1 MILSFKRDM
10 THNYMVPETQEV
22 LSGSD
27 YQIHMLMEN
36 RIGGLLP
43 CRLKKINGKSRYF
56 YDITSRQSM
65 ENIYEKERIGEREIR
80 MLLKGLYRA
89 LKEVKRYLLE
99 ENKVL
104 LDPQMIYMDI
114 ETKEPL
120 FCYLPVY
127 EGDILTS
134 FGKFTE
140 YILRHLDE
148 SDPQAVLL
156 GYEIYRC
163 AMEENYSLEKLLKK
177 ISFQWDWEKDRELE
191 RECAWE
197 NKEEM
202 SCAKPGQWYGKEETE
217 RDTITEKRS
226 AGRRNAEEKSRE
238 GKAAEQGNTERRTV
252 QERST
257 EKNNTGERNT
267 GKRNM
272 EEDDPREMN
281 RKRRNLREKRGAR
294 HSIRGEKKQAAMAA
308 GVLMVM
314 GLVGLAVWFWE
325 LNTTQLGGVA
335 FLLAGILGYGF
346 SAGNK
351 HRKTVEEKL
360 EQQEKR
366 ADRRSIRKEKKQKR
380 AENERSGSEKSES
393 ERLGW
398 KGMQREKS
406 HCCMEET
413 LDLHG
418 KQPREIRKGGEE
430 DTHESRGRKPIG
442 ATVVLCEGEEEYEPH
457 LSLISMN
464 PRERNS
470 VVLMN
475 DSYTIGKLKN
485 KSDVWV
491 DHPSISRIHARIEKE
506 GESYY
511 LQDMNSTNGTFIN
524 GRRLDVNEKVE
535 IQLSDEIRFADLGYY
550 VGRC

>member
-43 CRLKKINGKSRYF
+43 CCLKKINGKSRYF

-65 ENIYEKERIGEREIR
+65 ENIYEKERIGEQEIR

-104 LDPQMIYMDI
+104 LDPQMIYMDV

-163 AMEENYSLEKLLKK
+163 AREENYSLEKLLKK
-177 ISFQWDWEKDRELE
+177 ISFQWDLGKDRKLE
-191 RECAWE
+191 RECAWK
-197 NKEEM
+197 KEERTG
-202 SCAKPGQWYGKEETE
+202 AKPGERYGEEEME
-217 RDTITEKRS
+217 RDIITEKRG
-226 AGRRNAEEKSRE
+226 AGRRNREEKSGGGRTAERE
-238 GKAAEQGNTERRTV
+238 NVEGRTA
-252 QERST
+252 QERSN
-257 EKNNTGERNT
+257 EKNNTGERGT
-267 GKRNM
+267 GKRNR
-272 EEDDPREMN
+272 EEDEPGEMN
-281 RKRRNLREKRGAR
+281 RKKRNPGKKRGDR
-294 HSIRGEKKQAAMAA
+294 QSIRGGKKQAAMAA
-308 GVLMVM
+308 GVLTVM
-314 GLVGLAVWFWE
+314 GLAGLAAWFWE

-346 SAGNK
+346 SADTR
-351 HRKTVEEKL
+351 HRKTIEEKL

-366 ADRRSIRKEKKQKR
+366 ADRRSMRKEEKQRK
-380 AENERSGSEKSES
+380 SGQNQETKEDSP
-393 ERLGW
+393 LQYDQPG
-398 KGMQREKS
+398 RE
-406 HCCMEET
+406 E
-413 LDLHG
+413 
-418 KQPREIRKGGEE
+418 
-430 DTHESRGRKPIG
+430 RKPIG
-442 ATVVLCEGEEEYEPH
+442 ATVVLCEGEEEYQPH

-475 DSYTIGKLKN
+475 DSYIIGKLKN
-485 KSDVWV
+485 KSDVCV

-506 GESYY
+506 GGSYY
-511 LQDMNSTNGTFIN
+511 LQDMNSTNGTFVN
-524 GRRLDVNEKVE
+524 GRRLGVNEKVE